1 MAVATSPSRPTSRS
15 SPSLRGAVLAL
26 FVASGAAGLIY
37 QVVWSRELVLVFGNT
52 TQAVATIVTAFMAGL
67 GFGSLVGGRLA
78 GTSRRPLRLY
88 GLVELAVAATAAFLP
103 LAFSGLAELYR
114 GVWPSLVERPGQ
126 LAGVR
131 FGLAMA
137 AVAPATFLMGMTLP
151 LLTRYMVRTLDE
163 AGARLG
169 ELYAAN
175 TIGAMAGTL
184 LGGFVLIELLGL
196 RLTSYLAVALN
207 VVAGLGA
214 LALSRR
220 WEAGQVGDDA
230 PATRPERPARPEV
243 PRWFRPRR
251 RAVLAATFVSGFVS
265 LALEVLWTRMLA
277 EGTGASIY
285 IFTTI
290 LAIFLFGI
298 ALGSLLYRRFSRPEG
313 ERLGALGLCLAGIG
327 VLAQATVVL
336 GSGMVGHVPFVVR
349 TVVVLLPA
357 TVLMGYAFPLA
368 GRLATPSAEAAGG
381 SVGLLYAAN
390 TGGSILGSFGAAFV
404 LAGTLGTNGSI
415 LLLGALNLLV
425 GAALFAADPLGRAGP
440 GPAASPE
447 SQDRVT
453 DGPAGPGR
461 TGVGRTGVSRGRARV
476 VAAGLAGLAVLGL
489 VASSL
494 DLPVTRTRTENE
506 LRRTG
511 LPVTHAEDELA
522 TVDTVGGPAKGR
534 RLLVG
539 GVGMTS
545 LTVDTKLMGYLSKA
559 LRPDARD
566 FLVIAFG
573 MGGTYRSGLQLG
585 LRTDAVEL
593 SPTVPSR
600 MPVYFPDA
608 SRFLSHPQGRVIVS
622 DGRNYVRLSRETYDM
637 VAVDPAPPVESAGSV
652 VLYTR
657 EFLTEGKARLR
668 PGGVFMLWIPYALP
682 MDDFKEHVRTFAGV
696 FGHVR
701 LVLSPGRHGVFMFGS
716 DAPLDFTEPNVRRV
730 LGAPAAL
737 ADLNDVPDHPPTDA
751 DGWVQVVRRSQWL
764 ADDRLRAFVGDG
776 PEITDDRPRSEYFLW
791 RRAFMDDRRYIG
803 QRSLRAAAPR

>member
-1 MAVATSPSRPTSRS
+1 VAVATSPPRPTSRAA
-15 SPSLRGAVLAL
+15 PPLRGVVLAL

-67 GFGSLVGGRLA
+67 GFGSLLGGRLA
-78 GTSRRPLRLY
+78 DTSLRPLRLY
-88 GLVELAVAATAAFLP
+88 GLVELAVAAMAALLP
-103 LAFSGLAELYR
+103 FAFNGLAELYR

-131 FGLAMA
+131 FGLALA

-151 LLTRYMVRTLDE
+151 LLTRYLVRTLDE

-184 LGGFVLIELLGL
+184 LGGFVLIELFGL

-207 VVAGLGA
+207 VAAGLGA
-214 LALSRR
+214 LLLSRR
-220 WEAGQVGDDA
+220 WETGGDAADAATARGQR
-230 PATRPERPARPEV
+230 PPRPEI
-243 PRWFRPRR
+243 PREFRPRR
-251 RAVLAATFVSGFVS
+251 RIVLAATFVSGFVS

-277 EGTGASIY
+277 EGTGSSIY

-290 LAIFLFGI
+290 LAIFLLGI
-298 ALGSLLYRRFSRPEG
+298 ALGSFLYRRFSRPRG
-313 ERLGALGLCLAGIG
+313 ERLGTLGLCLAGVG

-357 TVLMGYAFPLA
+357 TILMGYAFPLA
-368 GRLATPSAEAAGG
+368 GRLATPSAETAGG

-390 TGGSILGSFGAAFV
+390 TGGSILGSFSAAFV

-415 LLLGALNLLV
+415 LLLGALNLLA
-425 GAALFAADPLGRAGP
+425 GAFLYAAEPVARDRPTPGSAG
-440 GPAASPE
+440 S
-447 SQDRVT
+447 
-453 DGPAGPGR
+453 GPAGPGS
-461 TGVGRTGVSRGRARV
+461 GGGPGPERAGGGRV
-476 VAAGLAGLAVLGL
+476 VAAGLAALAVLGL

-494 DLPVTRTRTENE
+494 DLPITRTRTQNE
-506 LRRTG
+506 LRATG
-511 LPVTHAEDELA
+511 RPTTHAEDELA
-522 TVDTVGGPAKGR
+522 TVDTLGGPPGRR

-545 LTVDTKLMGYLSKA
+545 LTVDTKLMGYLSKT

-585 LRTDAVEL
+585 MRTDAVEL

-600 MPVYFPDA
+600 MPVFFPDGD
-608 SRFLSHPQGRVIVS
+608 RFLNHPKGRVIIS
-622 DGRNYVRLSRETYDM
+622 DGRNYVRLSREAYDLI
-637 VAVDPAPPVESAGSV
+637 AVDPAPPVESAGSV

-682 MDDFKEHVRTFAGV
+682 LEDFKDHVRTVAGV

-716 DAPLDFTEPNVRRV
+716 DAPLDFTEPNIRRV

-737 ADLNDVPDHPPTDA
+737 RDLNDVPDHRPTDA
-751 DGWVQVVRRSQWL
+751 DGWVSEIRRFDWL
-764 ADDRLRAFVGDG
+764 ADDRLRSFVGPG

-791 RRAFMDDRRYIG
+791 RRAFMDDQRYING
-803 QRSLRAAAPR
+803 TLLRAAAGTG

>member
-1 MAVATSPSRPTSRS
+1 
-15 SPSLRGAVLAL
+15 
-26 FVASGAAGLIY
+26 GLTY

-78 GTSRRPLRLY
+78 DTSLRPLRLY
-88 GLVELAVAATAAFLP
+88 GMIELAVAAMATLLP
-103 LAFSGLAELYR
+103 FAFSGLAELYR

-131 FGLAMA
+131 FALALA

-151 LLTRYMVRTLDE
+151 LLTRYLVRTLDE

-184 LGGFVLIELLGL
+184 LGGFVLIELFGL
-196 RLTSYLAVALN
+196 HLTSYLAVALN
-207 VVAGLGA
+207 VAAGLGA
-214 LALSRR
+214 LLLSRR
-220 WEAGQVGDDA
+220 WETDAAASGASGTDAGAAARRG
-230 PATRPERPARPEV
+230 RPARPEV
-243 PRWFRPRR
+243 PRAFRPRR
-251 RAVLAATFVSGFVS
+251 RAVLAATFISGFVS

-277 EGTGASIY
+277 EGTGSSIY

-298 ALGSLLYRRFSRPEG
+298 ALGSFLYRRFSRPEG
-313 ERLGALGLCLAGIG
+313 ERLGTLGLCLAGVG

-390 TGGSILGSFGAAFV
+390 TGGSILGSFSAAFI

-415 LLLGALNLLV
+415 LLLGGLNLLT
-425 GAALFAADPLGRAGP
+425 GAALFAADPLGRARTG
-440 GPAASPE
+440 AASP
-447 SQDRVT
+447 RL
-453 DGPAGPGR
+453 ALGR
-461 TGVGRTGVSRGRARV
+461 GRV
-476 VAAGLAGLAVLGL
+476 VAAGMAGLAVLGL

-494 DLPVTRTRTENE
+494 DLPVTRTRTQNE
-506 LRRTG
+506 LLRTG

-522 TVDTVGGPAKGR
+522 TVDTVGGPPKGR

-559 LRPDARD
+559 LRPDASD

-585 LRTDAVEL
+585 MRTDAVEL
-593 SPTVPSR
+593 SPTVASR
-600 MPVYFPDA
+600 MPVFFPDGE
-608 SRFLSHPQGRVIVS
+608 RFLNHPKGRVIVS
-622 DGRNYVRLSRETYDM
+622 DGRNYVRLSRETYDL
-637 VAVDPAPPVESAGSV
+637 VAVDPAPPIESAGSV

-682 MDDFKEHVRTFAGV
+682 MEDFKEHVRTFAGV

-716 DAPLDFTEPNVRRV
+716 DAPLEFTELNIRQV
-730 LGAPAAL
+730 LGTPAAL
-737 ADLNDVPDHPPTDA
+737 RDLNDVPDHPPTDA
-751 DGWVQVVRRSQWL
+751 DGWVEVIRRSQWL
-764 ADDRLRAFVGDG
+764 ADDELRSFIGPG

-791 RRAFMDDRRYIG
+791 RRAFMDDQAYI
-803 QRSLRAAAPR
+803 SESMLLRAAPG

>member
-1 MAVATSPSRPTSRS
+1 
-15 SPSLRGAVLAL
+15 
-26 FVASGAAGLIY
+26 
-37 QVVWSRELVLVFGNT
+37 
-52 TQAVATIVTAFMAGL
+52 MAGL
-67 GFGSLVGGRLA
+67 GFGSLAGGRLA
-78 GTSRRPLRLY
+78 DTSARPLRLY
-88 GLVELAVAATAAFLP
+88 GLIELAVASMAAVLP
-103 LAFSGLAELYR
+103 FAFRGLAELYR

-126 LAGVR
+126 LTAVR
-131 FGLAMA
+131 FGLALA

-151 LLTRYMVRTLDE
+151 LLTRYLVRTLDE

-184 LGGFVLIELLGL
+184 LGGFVLIEFFGL
-196 RLTSYLAVALN
+196 RLTGYLAAVLN
-207 VVAGLGA
+207 ITAGVGA
-214 LALSRR
+214 LLLSRR
-220 WEAGQVGDDA
+220 WEAGPNADAAA
-230 PATRPERPARPEV
+230 PAARREPPPRPEV
-243 PRWFRPRR
+243 PRSFRPRR
-251 RAVLAATFVSGFVS
+251 RIVLAATFVSGFVS

-277 EGTGASIY
+277 EGTGSSIY

-290 LAIFLFGI
+290 LAIFLLGI
-298 ALGSLLYRRFSRPEG
+298 AVGSFLYRRFSRPGG
-313 ERLGALGLCLAGIG
+313 ERLGTLGLCLAGVG

-336 GSGMVGHVPFVVR
+336 GSGVFGHVPFFVR

-357 TVLMGYAFPLA
+357 TILMGYAFPLA

-390 TGGSILGSFGAAFV
+390 TAGSILGSFSAAFV

-415 LLLGALNLLV
+415 LLLGGLNLLA
-425 GAALFAADPLGRAGP
+425 GAALFVAEPAGGGRSALDRASPGRPSP
-440 GPAASPE
+440 GPARAI
-447 SQDRVT
+447 
-453 DGPAGPGR
+453 AG
-461 TGVGRTGVSRGRARV
+461 
-476 VAAGLAGLAVLGL
+476 GLAGLAVLGL

-494 DLPVTRTRTENE
+494 DLPITRTRTENE
-506 LRRTG
+506 LRRRG
-511 LPVTHAEDELA
+511 RPVTHAEDELA
-522 TVDTVGGPAKGR
+522 TVDTIGGPAKGR

-545 LTVDTKLMGYLSKA
+545 LTVDTKLMGYLSKT

-566 FLVIAFG
+566 FLVVAFG
-573 MGGTYRSGLQLG
+573 MGSTYRSGLQLRM
-585 LRTDAVEL
+585 RTDAVEL

-600 MPVYFPDA
+600 MPVFFPDA
-608 SRFLSHPQGRVIVS
+608 ERFLNHPKGRVIIS

-637 VAVDPAPPVESAGSV
+637 IAVDPAPPIESAGSV

-682 MDDFKEHVRTFAGV
+682 LDDFKEHVRTFAGV

-716 DAPLDFTEPNVRRV
+716 DAPLEFTEPNIRRV
-730 LGAPAAL
+730 LGNPAAL
-737 ADLNDVPDHPPTDA
+737 RDLNDVPDHRPTDA
-751 DGWVQVVRRSQWL
+751 DGWVRIVRRSSWL
-764 ADDRLRAFVGDG
+764 ADDQLRAFVGPG

-791 RRAFMDDRRYIG
+791 RRAFMDDQRYI
-803 QRSLRAAAPR
+803 RPSMLRQAAGG

>member
-1 MAVATSPSRPTSRS
+1 VAVATSPPRPASRAT
-15 SPSLRGAVLAL
+15 PSLRGVVLAL

-78 GTSRRPLRLY
+78 DTSLRPLRLY
-88 GLVELAVAATAAFLP
+88 GMIELAVAAMATLLP
-103 LAFSGLAELYR
+103 FAFSGLAELYR

-131 FGLAMA
+131 FALALA

-151 LLTRYMVRTLDE
+151 LLTRYLVRTLDE

-196 RLTSYLAVALN
+196 HLTSYLAVALN
-207 VVAGLGA
+207 VAAGLGA
-214 LALSRR
+214 LLLSRR
-220 WEAGQVGDDA
+220 WETDAAASGASGTDAGAAARRG
-230 PATRPERPARPEV
+230 RPARPEV
-243 PRWFRPRR
+243 PRAFRPRR
-251 RAVLAATFVSGFVS
+251 RAVLAATFISGFVS

-277 EGTGASIY
+277 EGTGSSIY

-290 LAIFLFGI
+290 LAIFLLGI
-298 ALGSLLYRRFSRPEG
+298 AIGSFLYRRFSRPEG
-313 ERLGALGLCLAGIG
+313 ERLGTLGLCLAGVG

-390 TGGSILGSFGAAFV
+390 TGGSILGSFSAAFV

-415 LLLGALNLLV
+415 LLLGGLNLLA
-425 GAALFAADPLGRAGP
+425 GAALFAADPLGRARTG
-440 GPAASPE
+440 AASP
-447 SQDRVT
+447 RL
-453 DGPAGPGR
+453 ALGR
-461 TGVGRTGVSRGRARV
+461 GRV
-476 VAAGLAGLAVLGL
+476 VAAGMAGLAVLGL

-494 DLPVTRTRTENE
+494 DLPVTRTRTQNE
-506 LRRTG
+506 LLRTG

-522 TVDTVGGPAKGR
+522 TVDTVGGPPKGR

-559 LRPDARD
+559 LRPDASD

-585 LRTDAVEL
+585 MRTDAVEL

-600 MPVYFPDA
+600 MPVFFPDGE
-608 SRFLSHPQGRVIVS
+608 RFLNHPKGRVIVS
-622 DGRNYVRLSRETYDM
+622 DGRNYVRLSRQTYDL
-637 VAVDPAPPVESAGSV
+637 VAVDPAPPIESAGSV

-682 MDDFKEHVRTFAGV
+682 MEDFKEHVRTFAGV

-716 DAPLDFTEPNVRRV
+716 DAPLEFTEPNIRQV
-730 LGAPAAL
+730 LGTPAAL
-737 ADLNDVPDHPPTDA
+737 RDLNDVPDHPPTDA
-751 DGWVQVVRRSQWL
+751 DGWVEVIRRSQWL
-764 ADDRLRAFVGDG
+764 ADDELRSFIGPG

-791 RRAFMDDRRYIG
+791 RRAFMDDQAYI
-803 QRSLRAAAPR
+803 SESMLLRAAPG

>member
-1 MAVATSPSRPTSRS
+1 VAVATSPPRPASRAT
-15 SPSLRGAVLAL
+15 PSLRGVVLAL

-67 GFGSLVGGRLA
+67 GFGSLAGGRLA
-78 GTSRRPLRLY
+78 DTSLRPLRLY
-88 GLVELAVAATAAFLP
+88 GLVELAVAAMAALLP
-103 LAFSGLAELYR
+103 FAFSGLAELYR

-131 FGLAMA
+131 FGLALA

-151 LLTRYMVRTLDE
+151 LLTRYLVRTLDE

-184 LGGFVLIELLGL
+184 LGGFVLIELVGL
-196 RLTSYLAVALN
+196 HLTSYLAVALN
-207 VVAGLGA
+207 LAAGLGA
-214 LALSRR
+214 LLLSRR
-220 WEAGQVGDDA
+220 WETGPDTAG
-230 PATRPERPARPEV
+230 ATAARRERPARPEV
-243 PRWFRPRR
+243 PREFRPRR

-277 EGTGASIY
+277 EGTGSSIY

-290 LAIFLFGI
+290 LAIFLLGI
-298 ALGSLLYRRFSRPEG
+298 ALGSFLYRRLSRPEG
-313 ERLGALGLCLAGIG
+313 ERLGTLGLCLAGVG

-349 TVVVLLPA
+349 SVVVLLPA
-357 TVLMGYAFPLA
+357 TILMGYAFPLA

-415 LLLGALNLLV
+415 LLLGGLNLLA
-425 GAALFAADPLGRAGP
+425 GAVLFAAEPVGGGRRAP
-440 GPAASPE
+440 GQAA
-447 SQDRVT
+447 
-453 DGPAGPGR
+453 PAGYWTRGQAAPGN
-461 TGVGRTGVSRGRARV
+461 RGRARL

-506 LRRTG
+506 LRRTD

-559 LRPDARD
+559 LRPEARD

-600 MPVYFPDA
+600 MPVFFPDA
-608 SRFLSHPQGRVIVS
+608 DRFLHHPRGRVIVS

-637 VAVDPAPPVESAGSV
+637 IAVDPAPPIESAGSV

-682 MDDFKEHVRTFAGV
+682 LDDFKEHVRTFAGV

-716 DAPLDFTEPNVRRV
+716 DAPLEFTEPNIRRV
-730 LGAPAAL
+730 LGNPAAL
-737 ADLNDVPDHPPTDA
+737 RDLNDVPDHPPTDA
-751 DGWVQVVRRSQWL
+751 DGWVEIVRRSQWL
-764 ADDRLRAFVGDG
+764 ADDQLRSFIGSG
-776 PEITDDRPRSEYFLW
+776 PQITDDRPRSEYFLW
-791 RRAFMDDRRYIG
+791 RRAFMDDRQYIG
-803 QRSLRAAAPR
+803 ESTLLRAAPG

>member
-1 MAVATSPSRPTSRS
+1 MAVATSPPRPASRAT
-15 SPSLRGAVLAL
+15 PSLRGVVLAL

-78 GTSRRPLRLY
+78 DTSLRPLRLY
-88 GLVELAVAATAAFLP
+88 GLVELAVAAMAALLP
-103 LAFSGLAELYR
+103 FAFSGLAEVYR

-131 FGLAMA
+131 FALALA

-151 LLTRYMVRTLDE
+151 LLTRYLVRTLDE

-175 TIGAMAGTL
+175 TAGAMVGTL
-184 LGGFVLIELLGL
+184 LGGFVLIEFLGL
-196 RLTSYLAVALN
+196 HLTSYLAVGLN
-207 VVAGLGA
+207 VAAGLGA
-214 LALSRR
+214 LLLSRR
-220 WEAGQVGDDA
+220 WEASPDPA
-230 PATRPERPARPEV
+230 PAAARRERRARPEV
-243 PRWFRPRR
+243 PRDFRPRR

-277 EGTGASIY
+277 EGTGSSIY

-290 LAIFLFGI
+290 LAIFLLGI
-298 ALGSLLYRRFSRPEG
+298 ALGSFLYRRFSRPAG
-313 ERLGALGLCLAGIG
+313 ERLGTLGLCLAGVG

-415 LLLGALNLLV
+415 LLLGALNLLA
-425 GAALFAADPLGRAGP
+425 GAALFAADPVGRTRAGAGSRRAGP
-440 GPAASPE
+440 G
-447 SQDRVT
+447 
-453 DGPAGPGR
+453 
-461 TGVGRTGVSRGRARV
+461 RGRV
-476 VAAGLAGLAVLGL
+476 VAAGMAGLAVLGL

-494 DLPVTRTRTENE
+494 DLPVTRTRTQNE
-506 LRRTG
+506 LLRTG

-559 LRPDARD
+559 LRPDAED

-600 MPVYFPDA
+600 MPVFFPD
-608 SRFLSHPQGRVIVS
+608 GERV
-622 DGRNYVRLSRETYDM
+622 
-637 VAVDPAPPVESAGSV
+637 PAPPQGPGDRQRRPQLRPAVPRDLRHGRRRPRPAD
-652 VLYTR
+652 R
-657 EFLTEGKARLR
+657 ERRVGGALHPRVPDRGQGPPAARRRVHALDPLRPPARRLQGARPHLRRRLR
-668 PGGVFMLWIPYALP
+668 SRPPGALAGPARGV
-682 MDDFKEHVRTFAGV
+682 
-696 FGHVR
+696 HVR
-701 LVLSPGRHGVFMFGS
+701 LRRPAR
-716 DAPLDFTEPNVRRV
+716 VRRAQRQEGPRRPRRHQRPERRARPPPDRRRR
-730 LGAPAAL
+730 LGRGGPPLAVAGRRPAAL
-737 ADLNDVPDHPPTDA
+737 VHRRRPADHRRPSPLRVLPLAPRLHGRPGLHQRLHAPA
-751 DGWVQVVRRSQWL
+751 GRRSL
-764 ADDRLRAFVGDG
+764 TRPAF
-776 PEITDDRPRSEYFLW
+776 RRRS
-791 RRAFMDDRRYIG
+791 G
-803 QRSLRAAAPR
+803 